1 VAHSAQ
7 GAKQHS
13 NKKNKPAAEYMKKC
27 RTRTR
32 ALVLASELL
41 PSSAE
46 ATARVK
52 KSAVF
57 MPEQVELAQGTELEF
72 VGFDAA
78 GDVRAINPID
88 PERVITL
95 AREAVELY
103 NEAAGL
109 WETLRTLFAKI
120 GKFFRSILPGNKKD
134 KNTPP
139 Q

>member
-1 VAHSAQ
+1 
-7 GAKQHS
+7 
-13 NKKNKPAAEYMKKC
+13 MKKC